1 MQARIHCSWLQ
12 YTVVQFSSRY
22 PLDRPGVEVTEVSG
36 LSVQQREELQT
47 RLNTAADKL
56 NGTEMVRNVNL
67 LHFTILM
74 IVC

>member
-1 MQARIHCSWLQ
+1 M
-12 YTVVQFSSRY
+12 QFSSRY

-47 RLNTAADKL
+47 KLNTTADKL
-56 NGTEMVRNVNL
+56 QGTEMVRNMNKM
-67 LHFTILM
+67 HFNIL

>member
-1 MQARIHCSWLQ
+1 MLAIIHCSWLR
-12 YTVVQFSSRY
+12 YTAVQFSSRY

-47 RLNTAADKL
+47 KLNTTADKL
-56 NGTEMVRNVNL
+56 QGTEMVRNMNKM
-67 LHFTILM
+67 HFNIL

>member
-1 MQARIHCSWLQ
+1 M
-12 YTVVQFSSRY
+12 QFSSRY

-47 RLNTAADKL
+47 KLNTTADKL
-56 NGTEMVRNVNL
+56 QGTEMVRNMNKM
-67 LHFTILM
+67 HFTIL

>member
-1 MQARIHCSWLQ
+1 MLAIIHCSWLQ
-12 YTVVQFSSRY
+12 CTVVQFSSRY

-47 RLNTAADKL
+47 KLNTNADKL
-56 NGTEMVRNVNL
+56 QGTEMVRNMNKM
-67 LHFTILM
+67 HFNIL

>member
-1 MQARIHCSWLQ
+1 MLAIIHCSWLQ
-12 YTVVQFSSRY
+12 YTAVQFSSRY

-47 RLNTAADKL
+47 KLNTTADKL
-56 NGTEMVRNVNL
+56 QGTEMVRNMNKM
-67 LHFTILM
+67 HFTIL

>member
-1 MQARIHCSWLQ
+1 M
-12 YTVVQFSSRY
+12 QFSSRY

-47 RLNTAADKL
+47 KLNTTADKL
-56 NGTEMVRNVNL
+56 QGTEMVRNMNKM
-67 LHFTILM
+67 HFYIL